1 MEDSIKNLFD
11 EIEETQYAC
20 FVGHCA
26 VYINMDPS
34 YDIFPD
40 MLLKTYGLTPE
51 ESDSAEIAFHLY
63 YIAKDKEQGYEFDRI
78 IRSKVASEFGDNY
91 DGQNKVRVVTYDL
104 SLEYS
109 VVAGFFDYNS
119 QDVLQDNFSIKQK
132 LLELPVEKAFA
143 KRWYA
148 YDSDIMQKM
157 DSVGMYPQKDRFMDN
172 MIEDYIKAYKLGYLK
187 ESTLTE
193 SDDTINADDYKIYVT
208 HVSIGPTKQIFNYA
222 SWYSFF
228 SPTKEQA
235 AKDLLKIYANVQ
247 KHNKNKKT
255 DRQCKV
261 YKSKDKGVIYS
272 VAAKDYN
279 FDDQLLFNP
288 DFDIVKVA
296 YKAETEAN
304 IPALNPYLPILKYD
318 FYYTPEEFANNYFT
332 DLVEYMKDHPNLEEC
347 CCAAGIGGGVTTAS
361 FAPAVTHTQYPRP
374 GSKKKKKSKKEDN
387 ETIDDIYS
395 YYGCVVRLS
404 LLFPGSDTKI
414 RKYYVVLGKDLGQI
428 DEFNQKINQNIK
440 QISNDSCILSTTL
453 TGMLYSTEIKD
464 FDFEGQKLLDSSLY
478 VDDPKKFI
486 SSEKQLDQEEV
497 QIRDIMGRS
506 YDNLA
511 DFTNDLFTK
520 LTEDTTSD
528 LTIEDIY
535 GFYST
540 VVTISFDAG
549 SSKYMYFLHKM
560 GTNFMVLIGKTP
572 EQLKE
577 FIEKVRNNI
586 SFIDRAKLLETEKV
600 FHLYNTEI
608 KDFNF
613 EGQKL
618 LDSSLFNSDPN
629 KMKKN
634 AKPLLDDQIR
644 IKKIVIDS
652 ADNLVDFTDNLFSQM
667 TEDTDDVYWPV
678 RNDETDAFE
687 KSIIDTRQAKKD
699 KIIARKTKAIEKR
712 NKNVN
717 DWLLRVGDN
726 MDLVKMSNMLD
737 KYNKGTNK
745 MVAELERIK
754 KLPLTSPEFL

>member
-20 FVGHCA
+20 FVGHCVA
-26 VYINMDPS
+26 YINIDPS

-51 ESDSAEIAFHLY
+51 KSDSAEIVFHLY

-78 IRSKVASEFGDNY
+78 IRSKIASEFGDNY
-91 DGQNKVRVVTYDL
+91 DGKNKVKVATYNL

-109 VVAGFFDYNS
+109 VVAGVFDYNS

-132 LLELPVEKAFA
+132 LLELPVEKAFVQ
-143 KRWYA
+143 RWYA

-222 SWYSFF
+222 TWYSFF

-304 IPALNPYLPILKYD
+304 IPALNPFLPILKYD

-374 GSKKKKKSKKEDN
+374 GAKKKKKSKKEDSD
-387 ETIDDIYS
+387 ETIADVYS

-404 LLFPGSDTKI
+404 LSFPGSDTKV
-414 RKYYVVLGKDLGQI
+414 RKYYVVLGKDLDQI

-440 QISNDSCILSTTL
+440 QISNDSCIFSTTL
-453 TGMLYSTEIKD
+453 TSMLYSTEIKD

-486 SSEKQLDQEEV
+486 SNEKQLDQEEV

-511 DFTNDLFTK
+511 
-520 LTEDTTSD
+520 
-528 LTIEDIY
+528 
-535 GFYST
+535 
-540 VVTISFDAG
+540 
-549 SSKYMYFLHKM
+549 
-560 GTNFMVLIGKTP
+560 
-572 EQLKE
+572 
-577 FIEKVRNNI
+577 
-586 SFIDRAKLLETEKV
+586 
-600 FHLYNTEI
+600 
-608 KDFNF
+608 
-613 EGQKL
+613 
-618 LDSSLFNSDPN
+618 
-629 KMKKN
+629 
-634 AKPLLDDQIR
+634 
-644 IKKIVIDS
+644 
-652 ADNLVDFTDNLFSQM
+652 DFTDNLFSQM